1 MLCISVR
8 LTFLFVLTS
17 LDGVCGFGGNGAR
30 DLGSVGIDGS
40 TVTIGGRGGYT
51 IKTAHFHL
59 QVNDVTGTSDRSD
72 VTICDREWLKLTCDP
87 NSK

>member
-1 MLCISVR
+1 MDTSLIIVN
-8 LTFLFVLTS
+8 LFVLTS
-17 LDGVCGFGGNGAR
+17 LDGFCGLGGNGAR

-40 TVTIGGRGGYT
+40 TVTISGGGGYT

-87 NSK
+87 NST